1 MYVCMYGANFR
12 GNFLKNAIFKV
23 AQIFFLLYLGK
34 DFWAVNSYYQGQLT
48 CQFL

>member
-1 MYVCMYGANFR
+1 MDGANIR

-34 DFWAVNSYYQGQLT
+34 DFWAVNSYYQSLLT
-48 CQFL
+48 HQFL